1 MSHGLMHLIL
11 YPNLYLNKQQHYPM
25 EKIKIMLRF
34 EEKAL
39 IRQRFL
45 EAKTKTAQTG
55 WMLHEW
61 VKEQVMN
68 LKKVLEDDL
77 EKEQQD

>member
-1 MSHGLMHLIL
+1 
-11 YPNLYLNKQQHYPM
+11 
-25 EKIKIMLRF
+25 MLRF
-34 EEKAL
+34 EEKAH

-45 EAKTKTAQTG
+45 EVKNKTMKMS

-61 VKEQVMN
+61 VKKQV
-68 LKKVLEDDL
+68 KKLNKMLEDDL

>member
-1 MSHGLMHLIL
+1 
-11 YPNLYLNKQQHYPM
+11 M

-34 EEKAL
+34 EEKAFVC
-39 IRQRFL
+39 QYYL
-45 EAKTKTAQTG
+45 EAKTKTMQTG

-61 VKEQVMN
+61 VKKQVRN
-68 LKKVLEDDL
+68 LAKILKDDL